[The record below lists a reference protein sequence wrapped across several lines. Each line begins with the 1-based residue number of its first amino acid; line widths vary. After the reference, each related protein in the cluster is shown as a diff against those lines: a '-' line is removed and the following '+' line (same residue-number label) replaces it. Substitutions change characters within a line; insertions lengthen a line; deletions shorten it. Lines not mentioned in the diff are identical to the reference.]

1 MHLFSSKQNI
11 AASSIASILVL
22 LSLLVAIPAVAQAQD
37 NKDSDRKT
45 EKTPAMSQRVY
56 KALTAAQDLIEKKKY
71 DEGLAKLKDLEQERG
86 LTDYEK
92 AQLYNY
98 FAYTYFTMERYSDA
112 IDSYE
117 KVLAQPDLPTGLV
130 RNSLYTLSQLYFI
143 KEDYKKAVETIQR
156 WFKIA
161 EKPTENAY
169 LLLAQGYYQ
178 LQDYKKALEP
188 LKQAY
193 KITQDQGKQPKENLL
208 LLLRVV
214 YYNLSDYQNMLNVLK
229 QLVTI
234 YPKEEYWLT
243 MAGVYSE
250 LKDYKKQMAI
260 LEIMQNWGGLE
271 RGSQQLNLAN
281 LFLLNEIPYKAAR
294 ILDAGIKS
302 GDIEKNVRN
311 LRLLSQAWVQA
322 QYPARAIEPLEDAVK
337 MSDNGNLNV
346 NLAQSYINLERYKK
360 AVDTLEDGFKKGG
373 IRRPDQAHI
382 MLGMALFELDKYGDA
397 TDQFKQASEDKRSRK
412 SAEQWLSYVKNEEN
426 RKQQLEQSL
435 KARARNN

>member
-1 MHLFSSKQNI
+1 MQLFHSKQNSAVPAI
-11 AASSIASILVL
+11 TAILVL
-22 LSLLVAIPAVAQAQD
+22 LSLLVAIPVAAQAQD

-56 KALTAAQDLIEKKKY
+56 KALTAAQKLIEDKKY
-71 DEGLAKLKDLEQERG
+71 DAGLAKLKELENEHG
-86 LTDYEK
+86 LSDYEK

-117 KVLAQPDLPTGLV
+117 KVLAQPDLPTGLI

-143 KEDYKKAVETIQR
+143 KEDYKKAVATIQK
-156 WFKIA
+156 WFKVA
-161 EKPTENAY
+161 DKPTENAY

-178 LQDYKKALEP
+178 LQEYKKALDP
-188 LKQAY
+188 LKHAY
-193 KITQDQGKQPKENLL
+193 QITQDQGKKPKENLL
-208 LLLRVV
+208 LLLRVI
-214 YYNLSDYQNMLNVLK
+214 YYNLNDYKNMLNILR
-229 QLVTI
+229 QLVTL

-260 LEIMQNWGGLE
+260 LEIMQDWGGLD

-281 LFLLNEIPYKAAR
+281 LYLLNEIPYKAAT
-294 ILDAGIKS
+294 LLEKGIKS

-311 LRLLSQAWVQA
+311 LRLLSQAWSQA
-322 QYPARAIEPLEDAVK
+322 QYPAKAIEPLEEAVK
-337 MSDNGNLNV
+337 MSDDGNLNV
-346 NLAQSYINLERYKK
+346 NLAQSYINLERYKR
-360 AVDTLEDGFKKGG
+360 AVDTLHDGFKKGG

-382 MLGMALFELDKYGDA
+382 MLGMALFEMDKYGDA
-397 TDQFKQASEDKRSRK
+397 KDQFEKASKDKRSRK

-426 RKQQLEQSL
+426 RKQQLEASL
-435 KARARNN
+435 KARAQKN